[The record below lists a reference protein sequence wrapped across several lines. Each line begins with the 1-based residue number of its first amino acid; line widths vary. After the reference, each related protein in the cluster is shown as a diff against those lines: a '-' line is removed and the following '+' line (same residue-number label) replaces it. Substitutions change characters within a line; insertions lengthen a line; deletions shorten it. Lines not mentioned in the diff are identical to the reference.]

1 MTMFTPTRAEGLQ
14 RLREFRARAGRSY
27 AEDRNYDH
35 GPGAHGNVS
44 ALSPYI
50 RHRLI
55 TEREVCAAVL
65 AEHSLQGAEKFIQEV
80 LWRTYWKGW
89 LELRPGV
96 WQRYTAG
103 LARQQELLERNGG
116 LRRDYAAAIAG
127 NTGFEGFDDW
137 ATELVETGYLHNH
150 ARMWF
155 ASIWI
160 FTLRLP
166 WELGADFF
174 HRYLLDGDPA
184 SNTLSWRWVAGLQTK
199 GKTYAAS
206 ADNIHKYTGGRFKP
220 KGLAREAVALDE
232 GPMEAPSPLVPCQ
245 DHFDGEAALLIT
257 LEDLGVGSL
266 AVNWARIGAV
276 AVADLAGE
284 RADAPVSEGVTAF
297 SAGAARDAIT
307 ALQSLAL
314 DGAVRPDPLMRITA
328 GDIMPWLEKIG
339 QKRLVIP
346 ATPVGPVAIAVN
358 KLVQDLAR
366 EGIIV
371 ERMRRTWDS
380 AAWPHATRGFFAFK
394 EQIPALLRA
403 EGILQKCDA

>member
-1 MTMFTPTRAEGLQ
+1 MQIFAPSRHAAARRLAE
-14 RLREFRARAGRSY
+14 FVARAGQAY
-27 AEDRNYDH
+27 TDDRNYDH
-35 GPGAHGNVS
+35 GPLRRGNIS
-44 ALSPYI
+44 MLSPYV

-65 AEHSLQGAEKFIQEV
+65 AQHSLQAAEKFIQEV

-96 WQRYTAG
+96 WSRYQSS
-103 LARQQELLERNGG
+103 LAQQQELLARNGG

-137 ATELVETGYLHNH
+137 AQELVETGYLHNH

-174 HRYLLDGDPA
+174 YRHLLDGDPA

-220 KGLAREAVALDE
+220 KGLARDAAALEEA
-232 GPMEAPSPLVPCQ
+232 PMEAARVLPACAHS
-245 DHFDGEAALLIT
+245 FDGEAALLVTEEDYAVET
-257 LEDLGVGSL
+257 LPVAWPKLRAI
-266 AVNWARIGAV
+266 AVTNLSTDRS
-276 AVADLAGE
+276 DLAISDE
-284 RADAPVSEGVTAF
+284 VAAFAD
-297 SAGAARDAIT
+297 GAARDTLARLQVVAPDAAIT
-307 ALQSLAL
+307 A
-314 DGAVRPDPLMRITA
+314 DPLLRIAA
-328 GDIMPWLEKIG
+328 GDILPWLAKAG
-339 QKRLVIP
+339 MRKLLIP
-346 ATPVGPVAIAVN
+346 AAPVGPAATAVE
-358 KLVQDLAR
+358 KLTKALSK
-366 EGIIV
+366 EGITV
-371 ERMRRTWDS
+371 EHVRRRWDTT
-380 AAWPHATRGFFAFK
+380 AWPHATKGFFAFK
-394 EQIPALLRA
+394 EQIPTLLRA
-403 EGILQKCDA
+403 EGVV